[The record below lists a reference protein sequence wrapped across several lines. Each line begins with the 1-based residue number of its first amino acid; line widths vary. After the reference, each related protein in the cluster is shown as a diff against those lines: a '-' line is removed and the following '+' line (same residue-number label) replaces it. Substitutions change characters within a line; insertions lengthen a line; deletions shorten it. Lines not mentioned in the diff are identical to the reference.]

1 MIIIRL
7 LLSPLSLIY
16 QLVLRIR
23 NFLYDS
29 GLFGVTIFDL
39 PTISVG
45 NLAFGGTGK
54 TPHIEYLI
62 RLLNQNFAVAVLSRG
77 YKRKTT
83 GYVFADSQSAAD
95 TIGDEPMQMY
105 MKFKP
110 LPVAVA
116 ENRVLG
122 LPDLLYDAPET
133 QVILLDDAFQHRAIK
148 PGINILL
155 TEYKNRFTQDFLAP
169 AGMLREYRD
178 AYVRADIII
187 VSKCNPDLSLAEREK
202 IRQEIKPFPHQKVYF
217 SYLKYGALEGLYEP
231 LTIGR
236 PREALVF
243 AGIANTQS
251 LMVEIE
257 SRIEKVQLKKYP
269 DHYNYKWKDIEDI
282 VYLFEQIAGSDKI
295 IITTEKDRTKL
306 MIPEI
311 KAQLEKL
318 PIFYLPVEVAFFN
331 EDQEPFN
338 KQIIEY
344 VATHSANH

>member
-1 MIIIRL
+1 MIIFRL

-16 QLVLRIR
+16 QLVLRFR

-29 GLFGVTIFDL
+29 GLFGITFFDI

-62 RLLNQNFAVAVLSRG
+62 RLLKDHFEVAVLSRG

-83 GYVFADSQSAAD
+83 GYVFANFQSSAD

-105 MKFKP
+105 TKFKSV
-110 LPVAVA
+110 PVAVA

-133 QVILLDDAFQHRAIK
+133 QVILLDDAYQHRAIK

-169 AGMLREYRD
+169 AGMLREYRA
-178 AYVRADIII
+178 AYIRADIII
-187 VSKCNPDLSLAEREK
+187 VSKCNPDLTMEEREK
-202 IRQEIKPFPHQKVYF
+202 IRAEIKPYPHQKVYF
-217 SYLKYGALEGLYEP
+217 SYLKFGALTGLYEP
-231 LTIGR
+231 IAYRKPG
-236 PREALVF
+236 EALVF
-243 AGIANTQS
+243 AGIANPQS
-251 LMVEIE
+251 LVAEIKT
-257 SRIEKVQLKKYP
+257 RIEKVQLKKYP
-269 DHYNYKWKDIEDI
+269 DHYNYKWKDIEEL
-282 VYLFEQIAGSDKI
+282 VYLYNQISGSDKI
-295 IITTEKDRTKL
+295 IITTEKDKTKL
-306 MIPEI
+306 MTPEI
-311 KAQLEKL
+311 KEVLGKF
-318 PIFYLPVEVAFFN
+318 PIFYLPIEVAFFN

-338 KQIIEY
+338 KQIIDY
-344 VATHSANH
+344 VAKHSANH